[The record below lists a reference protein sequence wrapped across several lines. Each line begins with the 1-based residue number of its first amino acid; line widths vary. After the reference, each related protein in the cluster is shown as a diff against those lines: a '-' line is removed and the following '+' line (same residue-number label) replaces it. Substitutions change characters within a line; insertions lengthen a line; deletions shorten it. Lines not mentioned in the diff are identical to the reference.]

1 MTIKTCKGH
10 FILLIALVLT
20 ASWILGSYSDLAYAQ
35 TIGGVD
41 LSKIPGLQNLTGFN
55 NVPTADN
62 GQGTEE
68 GQGTNNVPTLDDASN
83 EPKSNQIMISFTGT
97 VTQMDDR
104 SNLLYGNVKVGT
116 PLTGEYTYRLPTKDT
131 NTDQTVGDYPHDRK
145 AFGITVNVGG
155 FVFKTDPKNVN
166 FLVELVNRDTDH

>member
-1 MTIKTCKGH
+1 MTIKTCKEH

-62 GQGTEE
+62 GQGTNNVPTADN
-68 GQGTNNVPTLDDASN
+68 GQGTNNVPTADNGQGTNNVPTADNGQGTEEGQGNVPTLDDASDV
-83 EPKSNQIMISFTGT
+83 PKSNQIKISFTGT
-97 VTQMDDR
+97 VTQM
-104 SNLLYGNVKVGT
+104 
-116 PLTGEYTYRLPTKDT
+116 
-131 NTDQTVGDYPHDRK
+131 
-145 AFGITVNVGG
+145 
-155 FVFKTDPKNVN
+155 
-166 FLVELVNRDTDH
+166 